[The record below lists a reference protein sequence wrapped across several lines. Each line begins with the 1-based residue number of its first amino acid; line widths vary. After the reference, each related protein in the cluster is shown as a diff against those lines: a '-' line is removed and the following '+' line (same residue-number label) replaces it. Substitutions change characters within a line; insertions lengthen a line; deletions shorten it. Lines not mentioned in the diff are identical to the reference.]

1 MDMLRIEDLNLSYGD
16 KPVVQNLNLRVKKG
30 QVVSII
36 GPNASGKSTILKS
49 IAGIIKPVSG
59 KIFIEEKDI
68 SKMDSKKLAQKVS
81 ILLQQ
86 NETLDDMSI
95 EELVYFGRY
104 PHKKWFEGFE
114 ASDKKIIE
122 EVMKLTNTFALRD
135 KTLETLSGGERQRA
149 WIAMALAQEPDILLF
164 DEPTTYLDLA
174 HQIEFLELVNRLNK
188 ETGVTVVLVLHDLNQ
203 AARYGNYLFAMK
215 EGKIFAQG
223 SPEEVLNSQN
233 ILSIYNIEA
242 KIFNAAGYP
251 VVIPERR
258 L

>member
-1 MDMLRIEDLNLSYGD
+1 MDMLRIEDLSLSYGD
-16 KPVVQNLNLRVKKG
+16 KPVVQNLSLRVKKG

-36 GPNASGKSTILKS
+36 GPNASGKSTVLKS

-86 NETLDDMSI
+86 NKNPDDMSI

-122 EVMKLTNTFALRD
+122 EAMKLTNTFALRD

-174 HQIEFLELVNRLNK
+174 HQIEFLELVNRLNN

-223 SPEEVLNSQN
+223 SPEEVLNPQN
-233 ILSIYNIEA
+233 ILNIYNIEA

>member
-1 MDMLRIEDLNLSYGD
+1 MDMLRIEDLSLSYGD
-16 KPVVQNLNLRVKKG
+16 KPVVQNLSLRVKKG

-86 NETLDDMSI
+86 NKNPDDMSI

-164 DEPTTYLDLA
+164 DEPTTYLDMA

-223 SPEEVLNSQN
+223 SPEEVLNPQN

>member
-1 MDMLRIEDLNLSYGD
+1 MDMLRIEDLSLSYGD

-49 IAGIIKPVSG
+49 IAGIIKPVS
-59 KIFIEEKDI
+59 IR
-68 SKMDSKKLAQKVS
+68 
-81 ILLQQ
+81 LQQ
-86 NETLDDMSI
+86 NKNPDDMSI

-122 EVMKLTNTFALRD
+122 EAMKLTNTFALRD

-223 SPEEVLNSQN
+223 SPEEVLNPQN

>member
-1 MDMLRIEDLNLSYGD
+1 MDMLRIEDLSLSYGD
-16 KPVVQNLNLRVKKG
+16 KPVVQNLSLRVKKG

-36 GPNASGKSTILKS
+36 GPNASGKSSILKS

-68 SKMDSKKLAQKVS
+68 SKMDSKKIAQKVS

-86 NETLDDMSI
+86 NKNPDDISI

-104 PHKKWFEGFE
+104 PHKKWFEAFE
-114 ASDKKIIE
+114 ASDQKIIE
-122 EVMKLTNTFALRD
+122 EAMKLTNTFALRD

-223 SPEEVLNSQN
+223 SPEEVLNPQN

>member
-1 MDMLRIEDLNLSYGD
+1 MDMLRIEDLSLSYGD
-16 KPVVQNLNLRVKKG
+16 KPVVQNLSLRVKKG

-86 NETLDDMSI
+86 NKNPDDMSI

-223 SPEEVLNSQN
+223 SPEEVLNPQN
-233 ILSIYNIEA
+233 ILNIYNIEA

-251 VVIPERR
+251 VVIPEKR

>member
-1 MDMLRIEDLNLSYGD
+1 MDMLRIEDLSLSYGD
-16 KPVVQNLNLRVKKG
+16 KPVVQNLSLRVKKG

-86 NETLDDMSI
+86 NKNPDDMSI

-104 PHKKWFEGFE
+104 PHKKWFEAFE
-114 ASDKKIIE
+114 ASDQKIIE
-122 EVMKLTNTFALRD
+122 EAMKLTNTFALRD

-223 SPEEVLNSQN
+223 NPEEVLNPQN
-233 ILSIYNIEA
+233 ILNIYNIEA

>member
-1 MDMLRIEDLNLSYGD
+1 MDMLRIEALSLSYGD

-86 NETLDDMSI
+86 NKTLDDMSI

>member
-1 MDMLRIEDLNLSYGD
+1 MDMLRIEDLSLSYGD
-16 KPVVQNLNLRVKKG
+16 KPVVQNLSLRVKKG

-86 NETLDDMSI
+86 NKNPDDMSI

-122 EVMKLTNTFALRD
+122 EAMKLTNTFALRD

-223 SPEEVLNSQN
+223 SPEEVLNPQN

-242 KIFNAAGYP
+242 KIFNPAGYP

>member
-1 MDMLRIEDLNLSYGD
+1 MDMLRIEDLSLSYGD
-16 KPVVQNLNLRVKKG
+16 KPVVQNLSLRVKKG

-36 GPNASGKSTILKS
+36 GPNASGKSSILKS

-86 NETLDDMSI
+86 NKTLDDMSI

-122 EVMKLTNTFALRD
+122 EVMKFTNTFALRD
-135 KTLETLSGGERQRA
+135 KALETLSGGERQRA

-164 DEPTTYLDLA
+164 DEPTTYLDMA

-223 SPEEVLNSQN
+223 NPEEVLNPQN
-233 ILSIYNIEA
+233 ILNIYNIEA
-242 KIFNAAGYP
+242 KIFNPAGYP

>member
-1 MDMLRIEDLNLSYGD
+1 MDMLRIEDLSLSYGD
-16 KPVVQNLNLRVKKG
+16 KPVVQNLSLRVKKG

-36 GPNASGKSTILKS
+36 GPNASGKSSILKS

-86 NETLDDMSI
+86 NKNPDDMSI

-104 PHKKWFEGFE
+104 PHKKWLEGFE

-122 EVMKLTNTFALRD
+122 EAMKLTNTFALRD

-223 SPEEVLNSQN
+223 SPEEVLNPQN

>member
-1 MDMLRIEDLNLSYGD
+1 MDMLRIEDLSLSYGD

-86 NETLDDMSI
+86 NKTLDDMSI

>member
-1 MDMLRIEDLNLSYGD
+1 MDMLRIEDVSLSYGD
-16 KPVVQNLNLRVKKG
+16 KPVVQNLSLRVKKG

-86 NETLDDMSI
+86 NKTLDDMSI

-114 ASDKKIIE
+114 VSDKKIIE

-223 SPEEVLNSQN
+223 NPEEVLNPQN

>member
-1 MDMLRIEDLNLSYGD
+1 MDMLRIEDLSLSYGD
-16 KPVVQNLNLRVKKG
+16 KPVVQNLSLRVKKG

-86 NETLDDMSI
+86 NKNPDDMSI

-104 PHKKWFEGFE
+104 PHKKWFEAFE

-122 EVMKLTNTFALRD
+122 EAMKLTNTFALRD

-223 SPEEVLNSQN
+223 SPEEVLNPQN
-233 ILSIYNIEA
+233 ILNIYNIEA
-242 KIFNAAGYP
+242 KIFNPAGYP

>member
-1 MDMLRIEDLNLSYGD
+1 MDMLRIEDLSLSYGD
-16 KPVVQNLNLRVKKG
+16 KPVVQNLSLRVKKG

-86 NETLDDMSI
+86 NKTLDDMSI

-223 SPEEVLNSQN
+223 SPEEVLNPQN

>member
-1 MDMLRIEDLNLSYGD
+1 MDMLRIENLSLSYGE
-16 KPVVQNLNLRVKKG
+16 KHVVQNLNLRVKKG

-49 IAGIIKPVSG
+49 IAGIIKPAGG

-68 SKMDSKKLAQKVS
+68 SKMDSKRLAQKVS

-86 NETLDDMSI
+86 NRTPDDISV

-104 PHKKWFEGFE
+104 PRKKWFEGFE
-114 ASDKKIIE
+114 SSDKKIIE
-122 EVMKLTNTFALRD
+122 EVMRLTNTLSLRD
-135 KTLETLSGGERQRA
+135 KTLEKLSGGERQRA

-174 HQIEFLELVNRLNK
+174 HQIEFLELVNRLNR
-188 ETGVTVVLVLHDLNQ
+188 ETGVTAVLVLHDLNQ

-215 EGKIFAQG
+215 DGRLFAQG
-223 SPEEVLNSQN
+223 SPQEVLTPQN
-233 ILSIYNIEA
+233 ILSIYKIEA
-242 KIFNAAGYP
+242 DIINRSDRL
-251 VVIPERR
+251 VVIPR
-258 L
+258 

>member
-1 MDMLRIEDLNLSYGD
+1 MDMLRIEDLSLSYGD

-86 NETLDDMSI
+86 NKNPDDMSI

-104 PHKKWFEGFE
+104 PHKKWLEGFE

-122 EVMKLTNTFALRD
+122 EAMKLTNTFALSD

-188 ETGVTVVLVLHDLNQ
+188 ETGVTVGLVLHDLNQ

-223 SPEEVLNSQN
+223 SPEEVLNPQN

>member
-1 MDMLRIEDLNLSYGD
+1 MDMLRIENLSLSYGE
-16 KPVVQNLNLRVKKG
+16 KHVVQNLNLRVKKG

-86 NETLDDMSI
+86 NKNPDDISI

-122 EVMKLTNTFALRD
+122 EAMKLTNTFALRD

-223 SPEEVLNSQN
+223 NPEEVLNPQN
-233 ILSIYNIEA
+233 ILSIYKIEA
-242 KIFNAAGYP
+242 DIINRP
-251 VVIPERR
+251 DRLVVIPR
-258 L
+258 

>member
-1 MDMLRIEDLNLSYGD
+1 MDMLRIEDLSLSYGD
-16 KPVVQNLNLRVKKG
+16 KPVVQNLSLRVKKG

-86 NETLDDMSI
+86 NKNPDDMSI

-104 PHKKWFEGFE
+104 PHKKWFEAFE

-122 EVMKLTNTFALRD
+122 EAMKLTNTFALRD

-223 SPEEVLNSQN
+223 SPEEVLNPQN
-233 ILSIYNIEA
+233 ILNIYNIEA

-251 VVIPERR
+251 VVIPEKR

>member
-1 MDMLRIEDLNLSYGD
+1 MDMLRIEDLSLSYGD
-16 KPVVQNLNLRVKKG
+16 KPVVQNLSLRVKKG

-36 GPNASGKSTILKS
+36 GPNASGKSTVLKS

-86 NETLDDMSI
+86 NKNPDDMSI

-149 WIAMALAQEPDILLF
+149 WIAMCLAQEPSIILF
-164 DEPTTYLDLA
+164 DEPTVYLDLA
-174 HQIEFLELVNRLNK
+174 HQIEFFKLIKDLHKQTN
-188 ETGVTVVLVLHDLNQ
+188 TTVVLVLHDLNQ
-203 AARYGNYLFAMK
+203 AAKYGNYLIAIK
-215 EGKIFAQG
+215 DGYIYSQGK
-223 SPEEVLNSQN
+223 PEDVLTPEN
-233 ILSIYNIEA
+233 IKNIYNIDC
-242 KIFNAAGYP
+242 KIFNTEDDL
-251 VVIPERR
+251 VVIPH
-258 L
+258 

>member
-1 MDMLRIEDLNLSYGD
+1 MDMLRIEDVSLSYGD
-16 KPVVQNLNLRVKKG
+16 KPVVQNLSLRVKKG

-86 NETLDDMSI
+86 NKTLDDMSI

-114 ASDKKIIE
+114 VSDKKIIE

>member
-1 MDMLRIEDLNLSYGD
+1 MDMLRIEDLSLSYGD

-30 QVVSII
+30 QAVSII

-49 IAGIIKPVSG
+49 IAGIIKPAGG

-68 SKMDSKKLAQKVS
+68 SKMDSKRLAQKVS

-86 NETLDDMSI
+86 NRTPDDISV

-104 PHKKWFEGFE
+104 PRKKWFEGFE
-114 ASDKKIIE
+114 SSDKKIIE
-122 EVMKLTNTFALRD
+122 EAMKLTNTFALRD

-188 ETGVTVVLVLHDLNQ
+188 ETRVTVVLVLHDLNQ

-215 EGKIFAQG
+215 DGRLFAQG
-223 SPEEVLNSQN
+223 SPQEVLTPQN

-242 KIFNAAGYP
+242 DIINRP
-251 VVIPERR
+251 DRLVVIPR
-258 L
+258 

>member
-1 MDMLRIEDLNLSYGD
+1 MDMLRIEDLSLSYGD
-16 KPVVQNLNLRVKKG
+16 KPVVQNLSLRVKKG

-86 NETLDDMSI
+86 NKNPDDMSI

-104 PHKKWFEGFE
+104 PHKKWFEAFE

-122 EVMKLTNTFALRD
+122 EAMKLTNTFALRD

-164 DEPTTYLDLA
+164 DEPTTYLDMA

-223 SPEEVLNSQN
+223 SPEEVLNPQN
-233 ILSIYNIEA
+233 ILNIYNIEA

>member
-1 MDMLRIEDLNLSYGD
+1 MDMLRIEDLSLSYGD

-86 NETLDDMSI
+86 NKNPDDMSI

-122 EVMKLTNTFALRD
+122 EVMKFTNTFALRD

-164 DEPTTYLDLA
+164 DEPTTYLDMA

-223 SPEEVLNSQN
+223 YPEEVLNPQN
-233 ILSIYNIEA
+233 ILNIYNIEA

>member
-1 MDMLRIEDLNLSYGD
+1 MDMLRIEDLSLSYGD
-16 KPVVQNLNLRVKKG
+16 KPVVQNLSLRVKKG

-86 NETLDDMSI
+86 NKTLDDMSI

-114 ASDKKIIE
+114 VSDKKIIE

-164 DEPTTYLDLA
+164 DEPTTYLDMA

-223 SPEEVLNSQN
+223 SPEEVLNPQN

>member
-1 MDMLRIEDLNLSYGD
+1 MDMLRIEDLSLSYGD
-16 KPVVQNLNLRVKKG
+16 KPVVQNLSLRVKKG

-36 GPNASGKSTILKS
+36 GPNASGKSSILKS

-86 NETLDDMSI
+86 NKNPDDMSI

-164 DEPTTYLDLA
+164 DEPTTYLDMA

-223 SPEEVLNSQN
+223 SPEEVLNPQN
-233 ILSIYNIEA
+233 ILNIYNIEA

>member
-86 NETLDDMSI
+86 NKTLDDMSI

>member
-1 MDMLRIEDLNLSYGD
+1 MDMLRIEDLSLSYGD

-86 NETLDDMSI
+86 NKNPDDMSI

-174 HQIEFLELVNRLNK
+174 HQIEFLELVSRLNK

-223 SPEEVLNSQN
+223 SPEEVLNPQN
-233 ILSIYNIEA
+233 ILNIYNIEA

>member
-1 MDMLRIEDLNLSYGD
+1 MDMLRIEDLSLSYGD
-16 KPVVQNLNLRVKKG
+16 KPVVQNLSLRVKKG

-86 NETLDDMSI
+86 NKTLDDMSI

-164 DEPTTYLDLA
+164 DEPTTYLDMA

-223 SPEEVLNSQN
+223 SPEEVLNPQN

>member
-1 MDMLRIEDLNLSYGD
+1 MDMLRIEDLSLSYGD

-86 NETLDDMSI
+86 NKTLDDMSI

-114 ASDKKIIE
+114 ASDIC
-122 EVMKLTNTFALRD
+122 FAGQNFGNPVRRR
-135 KTLETLSGGERQRA
+135 KAKS
-149 WIAMALAQEPDILLF
+149 
-164 DEPTTYLDLA
+164 LD
-174 HQIEFLELVNRLNK
+174 
-188 ETGVTVVLVLHDLNQ
+188 
-203 AARYGNYLFAMK
+203 RYG
-215 EGKIFAQG
+215 
-223 SPEEVLNSQN
+223 PCPR
-233 ILSIYNIEA
+233 
-242 KIFNAAGYP
+242 AGYP
-251 VVIPERR
+251 FV
-258 L
+258 

>member
-1 MDMLRIEDLNLSYGD
+1 MDMLRIEDLSLSYGD

-86 NETLDDMSI
+86 NKTPDDMSI

-114 ASDKKIIE
+114 TSDKKIIE
-122 EVMKLTNTFALRD
+122 EAMKLTNTFALRD

-188 ETGVTVVLVLHDLNQ
+188 ETRVTVVLVLHDLNQ

-223 SPEEVLNSQN
+223 SPEEVLNPQN

>member
-1 MDMLRIEDLNLSYGD
+1 MDMLRIEDLSLSYGD
-16 KPVVQNLNLRVKKG
+16 KPVVQNLSLRVKKG

-36 GPNASGKSTILKS
+36 GPNASGKSSILKS

-86 NETLDDMSI
+86 NKNPDDMSI

-122 EVMKLTNTFALRD
+122 EAMKLTNTFALRD

-223 SPEEVLNSQN
+223 SPEEVLNPQN

-251 VVIPERR
+251 VVIPEKR

>member
-1 MDMLRIEDLNLSYGD
+1 MDMLRIEDLSLSYGD

-86 NETLDDMSI
+86 NKTLDDMSI

-122 EVMKLTNTFALRD
+122 KVMKLTNTFALRD

>member
-1 MDMLRIEDLNLSYGD
+1 MDMLRIEDLSLSYGD

-36 GPNASGKSTILKS
+36 GPNASGKSSILKS

-86 NETLDDMSI
+86 NKNPDDMSI

-114 ASDKKIIE
+114 ASDQKIIE
-122 EVMKLTNTFALRD
+122 EAMKLTNTFALRD

-174 HQIEFLELVNRLNK
+174 HQIEFLELVNRLNR

-223 SPEEVLNSQN
+223 CPEEVLNPQN
-233 ILSIYNIEA
+233 ILNIYNIEA
-242 KIFNAAGYP
+242 KIFNPAGYP